1 MANRICALCAH
12 ELNGKSNDGSPL
24 VTGEVCD
31 NCYYTRVI
39 LEKLDQELR
48 KMGTLELDYD
58 ISIKGIMNIYISDS
72 LQGWMVRI
80 EAHDNEGNEVTK
92 LRNNVTGGEDNLAEY
107 GILGTQWIVEH
118 IYEIVLDNDS
128 YYADDFVI
136 EYYHQDKFLDKP
148 DLLRLESD
156 YYDSLE
162 DEEEAE

>member
-1 MANRICALCAH
+1 
-12 ELNGKSNDGSPL
+12 
-24 VTGEVCD
+24 
-31 NCYYTRVI
+31 
-39 LEKLDQELR
+39 
-48 KMGTLELDYD
+48 MGTLELDYD

-80 EAHDNEGNEVTK
+80 EAYDNEGNEVTK